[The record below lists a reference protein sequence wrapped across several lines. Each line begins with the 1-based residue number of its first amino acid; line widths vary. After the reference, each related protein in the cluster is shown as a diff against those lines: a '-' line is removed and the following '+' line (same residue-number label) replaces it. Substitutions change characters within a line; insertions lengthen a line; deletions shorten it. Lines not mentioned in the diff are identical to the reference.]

1 MVSPVWLQVTPK
13 KNNEFTMTG
22 GHDIDSGWAKE
33 VVRGGG
39 NSLSKFEQ
47 LPKSNVRQLIHVLA
61 GRTTARDASLCMNT
75 NDHGLRNK
83 ILRARNK
90 VAHVELLRGLCRD
103 MQ

>member
-33 VVRGGG
+33 VVRGGD

-47 LPKSNVRQLIHVLA
+47 LPELKLLLGFR
-61 GRTTARDASLCMNT
+61 LCT
-75 NDHGLRNK
+75 WG
-83 ILRARNK
+83 
-90 VAHVELLRGLCRD
+90 
-103 MQ
+103 